1 MGVAQT
7 GTSYEENFM
16 RQVDTVGAKRIRK
29 PPNRFSPDECNV
41 AAQFT
46 VDDDEP
52 KSVTDALNSKN
63 SGKWMQALEAEYN
76 SLVKSETWELVI
88 PPDDACI
95 VGSKWV
101 FKIKRK
107 ANGEVDRYKARL
119 VPQGYSQTYGIDY
132 EEVFSPIAR
141 YSSIRTLLSLAN
153 AHDLEIHQ
161 MDVTTAFLNG
171 LLEHDIYNYM
181 KQPEGF
187 VNPKYPD
194 HVCKLKRSI
203 YGLKQSA
210 RCWNQTLDVFLL
222 KNGYRKSNADS
233 CIYVKS
239 VKQENGFISFVIL
252 AVYVDDIIPVSNDPE
267 IVASEKQLLSNEFQM
282 VDQGEIQFILGMSI
296 KRDRQKKTL
305 FISQEKYL
313 ENVLNC
319 FGMQD
324 SKPVSTP
331 LENGKTFHKRTN
343 DEKPFNKETYQ
354 QAVGCLTYVSTATR
368 PDIAAALGIL
378 SQYMADPSY
387 DHWLGIK
394 RLLRYIKGTLIYG
407 LNFVAHE
414 NDDDLYGFADANW
427 AGDVDT
433 RRSISGYVFMVA
445 NGVISWSS
453 KKQSTVAKSTTEA
466 EYVALSQATQEAIW
480 LRRLL
485 SDLGCKADG
494 PTLINEDNQGAIE
507 IARNP
512 KFHNRTK
519 HIDTNYHFIR
529 EKIVSKEI
537 KVEYCSTHDMIADI
551 MTKGLPKDRFEKLR
565 SLLNVC
571 AL

>member
-1 MGVAQT
+1 MYTLDSFRQKLDPKSKKGILVGYPLDTKGYKIYNIESKTFIRSKDVLFHENKFHNFQSSVEKNILFKFEDDVVTQEDETQTNVQVEPVIPVELENEEHIPAVGVAQP
-7 GTSYEENFM
+7 GASYEENFM

-29 PPNRFSPDECNV
+29 PPNRFSPDKCNV

-95 VGSKWV
+95 VGPKWV
-101 FKIKRK
+101 FKVKRK

-119 VPQGYSQTYGIDY
+119 VAQGYSQTYGIDY
-132 EEVFSPIAR
+132 EEVFPPVAR
-141 YSSIRTLLSLAN
+141 YSSIRTLLTLAN

-171 LLEHDIYNYM
+171 SLEHDIYM

-187 VNPKYPD
+187 VDPKYPD

-252 AVYVDDIIPVSNDPE
+252 AVYVDDIIPVSNDSE
-267 IVASEKQLLSNEFQM
+267 MLASEKQLLSNEFQM

-313 ENVLNC
+313 ENVLNRS
-319 FGMQD
+319 GMQD

-331 LENGKTFHKRTN
+331 LENGKHSINAPT
-343 DEKPFNKETYQ
+343 
-354 QAVGCLTYVSTATR
+354 TR
-368 PDIAAALGIL
+368 
-378 SQYMADPSY
+378 S
-387 DHWLGIK
+387 H
-394 RLLRYIKGTLIYG
+394 
-407 LNFVAHE
+407 
-414 NDDDLYGFADANW
+414 
-427 AGDVDT
+427 
-433 RRSISGYVFMVA
+433 SIR
-445 NGVISWSS
+445 
-453 KKQSTVAKSTTEA
+453 K
-466 EYVALSQATQEAIW
+466 
-480 LRRLL
+480 
-485 SDLGCKADG
+485 
-494 PTLINEDNQGAIE
+494 LINKQL
-507 IARNP
+507 
-512 KFHNRTK
+512 
-519 HIDTNYHFIR
+519 
-529 EKIVSKEI
+529 V
-537 KVEYCSTHDMIADI
+537 V
-551 MTKGLPKDRFEKLR
+551 
-565 SLLNVC
+565 
-571 AL
+571 